1 MRIIDIYNCIATA
14 ACVLMGAAAFV
25 IGKKRERGSLDGG
38 RGFGGD
44 GAGAGSGGCAGGLSS
59 KAAYIALA
67 VIIAVAAFLRLFLLG
82 RVPLGLAPDE
92 ASIGYDAYAIA
103 KFGIDRNGYAYPVYP
118 ITWGPGGGSPLLIYL
133 NVLSIKLFGTG
144 IVKLR
149 MIPAICGILTVA
161 LFFFILKELTAKRT
175 YSNEISLFGTA
186 FLAVCPWHVILSRW
200 TLDSNIMPF
209 TLGLAVYLFML
220 AIRKRSTLLYCLSAA
235 MYAVCM
241 YSYGSATIVVPLHLL
256 LICIICLRKKVLN
269 IKQLIASGVTF
280 MVVFAPLFVFYAV
293 NYLGLPEII
302 TEHFSVNK
310 FTASRT
316 GEVFLTPGPGF
327 FGQLFDNAKTL
338 LVALTIGDKHEMLC
352 HFYPGYWMLYV
363 FTFPIVFIGIAI
375 GVKELFAKER
385 DGAGAVSGG
394 DGADAGEGCV
404 ANASDAAALYSMNA
418 VWSTLLIACF
428 VMAIAIKADASRMV
442 MMYLPL
448 IFYFVKG
455 AEYIYKN
462 VRKCFY
468 ALCVVVLLAAI
479 SFSKDYFTDF
489 TNKAADVFMP
499 GYGDAM
505 VRAYEIA
512 GEDRTVYS
520 TYDGLSSPF
529 MLALYYT
536 NYSPVDFHN
545 TVVYKDPEDEFRVA
559 ASYGNFVFGLPEDV
573 LAVVSDDE
581 SADADTEG
589 GADVIEANYGDD
601 IFVLSIAEKD
611 ALGDLPNGYNA
622 EPVGGYVIV
631 YK

>member
-14 ACVLMGAAAFV
+14 ACAFMGAAAFIV
-25 IGKKRERGSLDGG
+25 HKKRSGNGIGFLNKAKPSGERSESRSSLSN
-38 RGFGGD
+38 RTT
-44 GAGAGSGGCAGGLSS
+44 
-59 KAAYIALA
+59 YIILALIL
-67 VIIAVAAFLRLFLLG
+67 VIASFLRLFKLG
-82 RVPLGLAPDE
+82 SIPLGLAPDE

-161 LFFFILKELTAKRT
+161 LFFFILKEFTAKRA

-220 AIRKRSTLLYCLSAA
+220 GIKRNSTLFYCLSAG
-235 MYAVCM
+235 MYSICM

-302 TEHFSVNK
+302 TEHFCINK

-316 GEVFLTPGPGF
+316 GEVFLTPGTGF
-327 FGQLFDNAKTL
+327 FGQLIENAKTL
-338 LVALTIGDKHEMLC
+338 LIALTIGDRHEMLC

-375 GVKELFAKER
+375 GVKKLFARGEK
-385 DGAGAVSGG
+385 DTG
-394 DGADAGEGCV
+394 DGSTAEDADVVDGDVNVSYA
-404 ANASDAAALYSMNA
+404 MNA
-418 VWSTLLIACF
+418 VWSTLLISCF

-512 GEDRTVYS
+512 GDDRTVYS

-581 SADADTEG
+581 SADAGTEV

-622 EPVGGYVIV
+622 EQVGGYVIV

>member
-1 MRIIDIYNCIATA
+1 MRIIDIYNYIATA
-14 ACVLMGAAAFV
+14 ACILMGAAAV
-25 IGKKRERGSLDGG
+25 IVFFGKREKRS
-38 RGFGGD
+38 RQT
-44 GAGAGSGGCAGGLSS
+44 LSD
-59 KAAYIALA
+59 KTTMIIFA
-67 VIIAVAAFLRLFLLG
+67 VIFLVGAFLRLFKLG
-82 RVPLGLAPDE
+82 QVPLGLQQDE
-92 ASIGYDAYAIA
+92 ASIGYDAFCLVNY
-103 KFGIDRNGYAYPVYP
+103 GTDRNGYPWPIYP
-118 ITWGPGGGSPLLIYL
+118 ITWGCGGGSPLLIYL

-149 MIPAICGILTVA
+149 MIPAICGILTIPV
-161 LFFFILKELTAKRT
+161 FFGILKEISGKRAF
-175 YSNEISLFGTA
+175 SNEISLFGAA
-186 FLAVCPWHVILSRW
+186 FLAICPWHVILSRW

-209 TLGLAVYLFML
+209 TLGLAVYLFIL
-220 AIRKRSTLLYCLSAA
+220 AIGKRSTLLYCLSAA

-256 LICIICLRKKVLN
+256 LICIICLRKKVLSV
-269 IKQLIASGVTF
+269 KQLIASGVTF
-280 MVVFAPLFVFYAV
+280 MVIFAPLFVFYAV

-375 GVKELFAKER
+375 GVKELCAKER

-394 DGADAGEGCV
+394 DGADAAGGD
-404 ANASDAAALYSMNA
+404 AGRASDAAALYSMNA

-455 AEYIYKN
+455 AEFVLVNSK
-462 VRKCFY
+462 KLFY
-468 ALCVVVLLAAI
+468 ALCVIMLLAAI
-479 SFSKDYFTDF
+479 SFAKDYFTDF
-489 TNKAADVFMP
+489 SDKAADVFMP

-512 GEDRTVYS
+512 GDDRTVYS

-545 TVVYKDPEDEFRVA
+545 TVVYRDPDAEFRVA
-559 ASYGNFVFGLPEDV
+559 ASYGNFVFGLPDDALAGAGIADKYRDDV
-573 LAVVSDDE
+573 
-581 SADADTEG
+581 
-589 GADVIEANYGDD
+589 
-601 IFVLSIAEKD
+601 FVLSKAES
-611 ALGDLPNGYNA
+611 A
-622 EPVGGYVIV
+622 ELSDFGGYVTEEIGGYMIL

>member
-44 GAGAGSGGCAGGLSS
+44 DAGSGIGVGAGGLSS

-149 MIPAICGILTVA
+149 MIPAICGIMTVA

-316 GEVFLTPGPGF
+316 GEVFLTPGPSF

-338 LVALTIGDKHEMLC
+338 LVDLTIGDKHEMLC

-385 DGAGAVSGG
+385 DDAVSGG
-394 DGADAGEGCV
+394 DGADAAAGSGV
-404 ANASDAAALYSMNA
+404 GYASDAAAVYSMNA
-418 VWSTLLIACF
+418 VWSTLLISCF

-455 AEYIYKN
+455 AEFVLVNSK
-462 VRKCFY
+462 KLFY
-468 ALCVVVLLAAI
+468 ALCVIVLLAAI
-479 SFSKDYFTDF
+479 SFAKDYFTDF
-489 TNKAADVFMP
+489 SDKAADVFMP

-512 GEDRTVYS
+512 GDDRTVYS

-545 TVVYKDPEDEFRVA
+545 TVVYKDPDAEFRVA
-559 ASYGNFVFGLPEDV
+559 ASYGNFVFGLPDDA
-573 LAVVSDDE
+573 LAGAGIADKYSDD
-581 SADADTEG
+581 
-589 GADVIEANYGDD
+589 V
-601 IFVLSIAEKD
+601 FVLSKAES
-611 ALGDLPNGYNA
+611 A
-622 EPVGGYVIV
+622 ELSDFGGYVTEEIGGYMIL